1 LQTQPVGEHANKQ
14 TNKTKQNKTN
24 KSLLK
29 SEMMSSKQKTGDDD
43 DDGIWNQV

>member
-1 LQTQPVGEHANKQ
+1 LQTQPVGEHAN
-14 TNKTKQNKTN
+14 KQNKTN

-43 DDGIWNQV
+43 DGIWNQV